1 MRLAPVTSAE
11 TVAWGARHRLA
22 ASPLQVRRRDLD
34 LLQPVRLPGR
44 QVQAL
49 RRRTA
54 SRLHPRTSRTRR
66 TLAAYLTGRRG
77 YASALGA
84 VFLVCH
90 LRLVQLCG
98 DCLCQLRQDL
108 LLHLKL
114 QGGRHPHNER
124 LLERDDT
131 LKQRERR

>member
-11 TVAWGARHRLA
+11 TVAWGRAVAWRHHHCKSA
-22 ASPLQVRRRDLD
+22 AEISTFYSRCACQGGKCKNCAA
-34 LLQPVRLPGR
+34 GR
-44 QVQAL
+44 HHACTHEHHEPDV
-49 RRRTA
+49 
-54 SRLHPRTSRTRR
+54 P
-66 TLAAYLTGRRG
+66 LAAYLTGRRG
-77 YASALGA
+77 DASALGA